1 LAATY
6 ASPGGCGQIN
16 IYNTPTQPQV
26 GDWII
31 AGGWVKSE
39 TTSPVGLGG
48 CSGAPMDLIM
58 TGAGSP
64 TWFNGA
70 SFMPI
75 LNDPAMHNP
84 SGVWT
89 RITASAKVTATV
101 TGNYQFLLEADSTHS
116 FSFYKPWMVVI
127 PSGTM
132 SDEAVARYAA
142 YLSGYPSSLSAP
154 SGPRLS
160 MYNETALGWGSDTYM
175 TRLAAGVVAVPG
187 IQSAYKS
194 SDGTAGVTGNT
205 CSAWKNGLC
214 VAP

>member
-1 LAATY
+1 
-6 ASPGGCGQIN
+6 
-16 IYNTPTQPQV
+16 
-26 GDWII
+26 
-31 AGGWVKSE
+31 
-39 TTSPVGLGG
+39 
-48 CSGAPMDLIM
+48 
-58 TGAGSP
+58 
-64 TWFNGA
+64 
-70 SFMPI
+70 